1 MKIIIIEDEG
11 ITRQWLK
18 KKLEELS
25 VDYHVEGVFQ
35 TEGRPWTFLSPQ
47 RMWMWFLRI
56 YACRLWTEWNFWK
69 SSRKQA

>member
-25 VDYHVEGVFQ
+25 EDNHVEGVFSN
-35 TEGRPWTFLSPQ
+35 GRKALDYLECEKDVMLS
-47 RMWMWFLRI
+47 LRI
-56 YACRLWTEWNFWK
+56 YACLLWMD
-69 SSRKQA
+69 